1 MFFAIIS
8 LGQTTEIT
16 LQDGT
21 TIIAKVYEKTKGITI
36 EKGDKKAEVTFD
48 PINKGK
54 KKYILRDINDL
65 DVTNVEYSGDEELIS
80 ELRSAMQEQFESQK
94 ENEDD
99 RYQEALTTFEQA
111 YFPDGV
117 TSTKEWDYNSI
128 INCIPFRKTLDA
140 QGKNIVT
147 GRNAFSP
154 YINTDIN
161 KEGKEKYEL
170 SLFKGK
176 FLNLGSSASAPKCK
190 GAIEITDLQKE
201 EVMELV
207 KQMLSMTNEEVLQ
220 QYKPDIDDDRIIMA
234 LLIDDEI
241 QRYFESA
248 GVKVTEVGYGTSAD
262 IVSYTTDNGRKIRIV
277 DESNMPDENGAVN
290 NNRLHIILSDNDE
303 IQIDLDNDSRFAKD
317 GQISSMVVEN
327 IQENPSV
334 DDELHKRIVSLLQ
347 SRFINKGANIKVPQ
361 QDVLNLI
368 TAKGRRELTQQAQQ
382 QIINT
387 AEQGKETKENKGVN
401 K

>member
-1 MFFAIIS
+1 MFFAIIF

-54 KKYILRDINDL
+54 KKNMLRNINDL
-65 DVTNVEYSGDEELIS
+65 DVTNVEYSGDDELIS

-99 RYQEALTTFEQA
+99 RYQEALTTFKQA
-111 YFPDGV
+111 YFSDGV

-128 INCIPFRKTLDA
+128 INNIPFRKTLDA
-140 QGKNIVT
+140 QGKNRVT

-154 YINTDIN
+154 YINTDIDN
-161 KEGKEKYEL
+161 EGKEKYEL

-176 FLNLGSSASAPKCK
+176 FFNLGSSASAPKCK
-190 GAIEITDLQKE
+190 GAVEITDLPKE

-241 QRYFESA
+241 QRYFEST
-248 GVKVTEVGYGTSAD
+248 GVKPTEVGYGTSVD
-262 IVSYTTDNGRKIRIV
+262 IVSYTTDDGRNIRIT
-277 DESNMPDENGAVN
+277 DESNMPDEKGVVN

-303 IQIDLDNDSRFAKD
+303 IQIDLNNDSRFSKD